1 MMVSMFPTIEAI
13 AAISGTTDADRITL
27 VAKRVEFEALD
38 AFKAVARPAAGTAP
52 TTPEWEPKAEEASA
66 TQMTAGLF
74 AIAAVVASLY

>member
-52 TTPEWEPKAEEASA
+52 TTPEWEPKAEASA